1 MNTRLVGIFMLL
13 LASTCPLARARL
25 VHAEAATNPAVE
37 AFVARWLDRHGG
49 SSGESSSAVV
59 AAVQTYAGCTLTSS
73 KGEATQIT
81 GNRKIVAFQACV
93 AIQSISTIEAVA
105 WGTDKKGRLK
115 CLQRA
120 TMSVFDDVLRWTSHS
135 CNFPDVQV

>member
-1 MNTRLVGIFMLL
+1 MNARLVGIVMLL
-13 LASTCPLARARL
+13 LASTCPLARARV
-25 VHAEAATNPAVE
+25 VHAEATTNPAVE
-37 AFVARWLDRHGG
+37 AFVARWLDGHGV

-93 AIQSISTIEAVA
+93 TIRSITTIEAVA
-105 WGTDKKGRLK
+105 WATDKKGRMK

-120 TMSVFDDVLRWTSHS
+120 TMSIYDDVLRWTSHA
-135 CNFPDVQV
+135 CNFPDIQV